1 MKLPFT
7 LKQLL
12 IIKAVVLKKNLT
24 NASKILLISQ
34 PTLSKQIQ
42 ILENNLGIL
51 LFNREN
57 NVMTLTDAGRTFLNY
72 SERILS
78 LCEESCRNLN
88 DLKKGHRRNLNI
100 ASTNQIS
107 NFLLPRILTLF
118 IKRFPQFNIK
128 VHISSKENI
137 LVYLIS
143 ENIDIAIIHSYK
155 LIKKRYVFSINDVLS
170 DEIFLAIRKKYIYKR
185 KRLNKKNLLLLNFIS
200 LKSNFTFYQFL
211 KQKFLQT
218 DIKNFKLIVQIN
230 SRKGLKRAITL
241 GLGVSFISSKFI
253 CKNVKINCIN
263 LEKIKIIR
271 TFHTIA
277 NQKSN
282 NFRMSKIFIKELN
295 NLINKSK
302 HSTITL

>member
-12 IIKAVVLKKNLT
+12 IIKAVALKKNLT

-42 ILENNLGIL
+42 KLENNLGIL

-57 NVMTLTDAGRTFLNY
+57 NIITLTDAGRTFLNY

-88 DLKKGHRRNLNI
+88 DLKKGYRGNLNI
-100 ASTNQIS
+100 ASTNQTT

-128 VHISSKENI
+128 IYISSKENI
-137 LVYLIS
+137 LTYLIN
-143 ENIDIAIIHSYK
+143 ENIDIALIHSYK
-155 LIKKRYVFSINDVLS
+155 LIKKKYIFNIDNLLS
-170 DEIFLAIRKKYIYKR
+170 DEIFLAIRKKYIYKK
-185 KRLNKKNLLLLNFIS
+185 KRLNKKNILLLNFIS
-200 LKSNFTFYQFL
+200 LRSNFTFYQFL
-211 KQKFLQT
+211 KQKLLQNN
-218 DIKNFKLIVQIN
+218 IKNFKLIVQTN
-230 SRKGLKRAITL
+230 SRKGLKRATIL
-241 GLGVSFISSKFI
+241 GIGVSFISSKFI
-253 CKNVKINCIN
+253 SRNLKINFTN

-271 TFHTIA
+271 TFYSVT

-282 NFRMSKIFIKELN
+282 NFRMSKVFIKELN
-295 NLINKSK
+295 KLINISK
-302 HSTITL
+302 QLTITL